1 MKLVNELVVPVA
13 PEDAWAVLLDVER
26 IAPCLPGASVEA
38 AAKGEFRG
46 TMAVKL
52 GPIISRFEGTLR
64 IDETDAAVGR
74 AVLHA
79 RAREGRGQGT
89 AAATIT
95 STMAPVSGGTRV
107 VVETDLRITGLA
119 AQFGSGVMQD
129 TSAKLMAQFAECLA
143 EEMGRSRGTSDAAG
157 ARAPRAG
164 APSATTG
171 NEGGIPLA
179 AALPPDLPPPPP
191 APEGGVRWP
200 DGILRPP
207 GELPGGAA
215 RTAVAPPARPAPEVL
230 DLGVAGREAVLVIG
244 RRALT
249 VAVALGAA
257 ALAVEAT
264 RRRRR
269 R

>member
-1 MKLVNELVVPVA
+1 VKLVNELVVPMA
-13 PEDAWAVLLDVER
+13 PEDAWTVLLDVER

-38 AAKGEFRG
+38 SAEGEFRG

-64 IDETDAAVGR
+64 IDETDAAAGR

-95 STMAPVSGGTRV
+95 STMARVSEGTRV
-107 VVETDLRITGLA
+107 VVETDLRITGVA
-119 AQFGSGVMQD
+119 AQFGRGVMQD
-129 TSAKLMAQFAECLA
+129 TSAKLMARFAECLA
-143 EEMGRSRGTSDAAG
+143 AEMGRSGRARNGAGTRSRAA
-157 ARAPRAG
+157 AS
-164 APSATTG
+164 SATTG
-171 NEGGIPLA
+171 NEAGIPLA
-179 AALPPDLPPPPP
+179 AALPSDVPPPPP

-200 DGILRPP
+200 DGVLRPP

-215 RTAVAPPARPAPEVL
+215 PPVVEPPARPSPEVL
-230 DLGVAGREAVLVIG
+230 DLGVAGREAVLVVG

-257 ALAVEAT
+257 ALALEAV

-269 R
+269 G

>member
-1 MKLVNELVVPVA
+1 VKLVNELVVSAA

-38 AAKGEFRG
+38 AGNGEFRG

-52 GPIISRFEGTLR
+52 GPITSRFEGTLR
-64 IDETDAAVGR
+64 IDAADAAAGR
-74 AVLHA
+74 AVLQA

-95 STMAPVSGGTRV
+95 STMARVAEGTRV
-107 VVETDLRITGLA
+107 VVETDLRVTGLA
-119 AQFGSGVMQD
+119 AQFGRGVMQD

-143 EEMGRSRGTSDAAG
+143 AEMGRSGGASDGAGTRSRAAV
-157 ARAPRAG
+157 
-164 APSATTG
+164 PSATG
-171 NEGGIPLA
+171 NEAGIPLA
-179 AALPPDLPPPPP
+179 AALPPDVPAPPP

-207 GELPGGAA
+207 GELPGGAT
-215 RTAVAPPARPAPEVL
+215 RPVVEPPARPAPEML
-230 DLGVAGREAVLVIG
+230 DLSVAGREAVLVIG

-257 ALAVEAT
+257 ALAVEAV

>member
-1 MKLVNELVVPVA
+1 MKLVNELVVPA
-13 PEDAWAVLLDVER
+13 PPEDAWAVLLDVER

-38 AAKGEFRG
+38 AGNGEFRG

-64 IDETDAAVGR
+64 IDEADAAAGR
-74 AVLHA
+74 AVLQA

-95 STMAPVSGGTRV
+95 STMARVAEGTRV
-107 VVETDLRITGLA
+107 VVETDLRVTGLA
-119 AQFGSGVMQD
+119 AQFGRGVMQD

-143 EEMGRSRGTSDAAG
+143 EEMRRSPGARDGAA
-157 ARAPRAG
+157 ARAPCAG
-164 APSATTG
+164 APSAARG
-171 NEGGIPLA
+171 DEGGIPLA
-179 AALPPDLPPPPP
+179 AALPPDVPPPPP

-215 RTAVAPPARPAPEVL
+215 RPAVEPRARPTPEVL

-249 VAVALGAA
+249 VAVALGAV
-257 ALAVEAT
+257 ALAVEAV

>member
-1 MKLVNELVVPVA
+1 VKLVNELVVPMA

-26 IAPCLPGASVEA
+26 IAPCLPGANVEA
-38 AAKGEFRG
+38 AAEGEFRG

-64 IDETDAAVGR
+64 IGETDAAAGR

-95 STMAPVSGGTRV
+95 STIARVTEGPRV
-107 VVETDLRITGLA
+107 VVETDLHITGVA
-119 AQFGSGVMQD
+119 AQFGRGVMQD
-129 TSAKLMAQFAECLA
+129 TSAKLMARFAECLA
-143 EEMGRSRGTSDAAG
+143 AEMGRSGGAGDGAGTRSRAA
-157 ARAPRAG
+157 AS
-164 APSATTG
+164 SATTAG
-171 NEGGIPLA
+171 EAGTPLA
-179 AALPPDLPPPPP
+179 AALPSDVPPPPP

-200 DGILRPP
+200 DGVLRPP

-215 RTAVAPPARPAPEVL
+215 PPVVEPSARPSPEVL
-230 DLGVAGREAVLVIG
+230 DLGVAGREAVLVVG

-257 ALAVEAT
+257 ALAVEAV

>member
-1 MKLVNELVVPVA
+1 MKLVNELVVPAA

-38 AAKGEFRG
+38 AGNGEFRG

-64 IDETDAAVGR
+64 IDEADAAAGR
-74 AVLHA
+74 AVLQA

-95 STMAPVSGGTRV
+95 STMAQVAEGTRV
-107 VVETDLRITGLA
+107 VVETDLRITGVA
-119 AQFGSGVMQD
+119 AQFGRGVMQD
-129 TSAKLMAQFAECLA
+129 TSAKLMARFAECLA
-143 EEMGRSRGTSDAAG
+143 AEMERSGGAGTRSRAA
-157 ARAPRAG
+157 
-164 APSATTG
+164 APSATTAG
-171 NEGGIPLA
+171 EAGIPLA

-191 APEGGVRWP
+191 APQGGVRWP

-207 GELPGGAA
+207 GELPGGAT
-215 RTAVAPPARPAPEVL
+215 RPVVEPLARPAPEVL
-230 DLGVAGREAVLVIG
+230 DLGVAGREALLVVG

-257 ALAVEAT
+257 ALAVEAV

>member
-1 MKLVNELVVPVA
+1 VKLVNELVVPMA

-38 AAKGEFRG
+38 AAEGEFRG

-64 IDETDAAVGR
+64 IEETDAAAGR

-95 STMAPVSGGTRV
+95 STMARVSEGTRV
-107 VVETDLRITGLA
+107 VVETDLRITGVA
-119 AQFGSGVMQD
+119 AQFGRGVMQD
-129 TSAKLMAQFAECLA
+129 TSAKLMARFAECLA
-143 EEMGRSRGTSDAAG
+143 AEMGRPGG
-157 ARAPRAG
+157 ARDGAGTRSRA
-164 APSATTG
+164 AASSATTG
-171 NEGGIPLA
+171 NEAGIPLT
-179 AALPPDLPPPPP
+179 AALPSDVPPPPP

-200 DGILRPP
+200 DGVLRPP
-207 GELPGGAA
+207 GELPGRAA
-215 RTAVAPPARPAPEVL
+215 PPVFEPPARPSPEVL
-230 DLGVAGREAVLVIG
+230 DLGVAGREAVLVVG

-257 ALAVEAT
+257 ALALSAI

-269 R
+269 G

>member
-1 MKLVNELVVPVA
+1 VKLVNELVVPIA

-38 AAKGEFRG
+38 AGDGEFRG

-52 GPIISRFEGTLR
+52 GPITSRFEGTLR
-64 IDETDAAVGR
+64 IDAADAAAGR
-74 AVLHA
+74 AVLQA

-95 STMAPVSGGTRV
+95 STMARVAEGTRV
-107 VVETDLRITGLA
+107 VVETDLRVTGLA
-119 AQFGSGVMQD
+119 AQFGRGVMQD
-129 TSAKLMAQFAECLA
+129 TSAKLMTQFAECLA
-143 EEMGRSRGTSDAAG
+143 AEIGRSGG
-157 ARAPRAG
+157 ARDGAGTRPRA
-164 APSATTG
+164 AVPSAATAG
-171 NEGGIPLA
+171 EAGIPLA

-200 DGILRPP
+200 DGVLRPP
-207 GELPGGAA
+207 GELPAGAS
-215 RTAVAPPARPAPEVL
+215 RPVVEPPARPAPDVL

-244 RRALT
+244 RRVLT

-257 ALAVEAT
+257 VLALEAV

>member
-1 MKLVNELVVPVA
+1 MKLVNELVVPAA

-38 AAKGEFRG
+38 AGNGEFRG

-64 IDETDAAVGR
+64 IDEADAAAGR
-74 AVLHA
+74 AVLQA

-95 STMAPVSGGTRV
+95 STMARVAEGTRV
-107 VVETDLRITGLA
+107 VVETDLRVTGLA
-119 AQFGSGVMQD
+119 AQFGRGVMQD
-129 TSAKLMAQFAECLA
+129 TSAKLMARFAECLA
-143 EEMGRSRGTSDAAG
+143 AEMERSGGARDGAGTRSRAA
-157 ARAPRAG
+157 
-164 APSATTG
+164 APSATTAG
-171 NEGGIPLA
+171 EAGIPLA
-179 AALPPDLPPPPP
+179 AALPPDVPPSPP

-207 GELPGGAA
+207 GELPGGAT
-215 RTAVAPPARPAPEVL
+215 RPVVEPPARPAPEVL

-257 ALAVEAT
+257 ALAVEAV

>member
-1 MKLVNELVVPVA
+1 MKLVNELVVPMA

-38 AAKGEFRG
+38 AAEGEFRG

-64 IDETDAAVGR
+64 IDETDAAAGR

-95 STMAPVSGGTRV
+95 STMARVSEGTRV
-107 VVETDLRITGLA
+107 VVETDLRITGVA
-119 AQFGSGVMQD
+119 AQFGRGVMQD

-143 EEMGRSRGTSDAAG
+143 AEMGRSGDARDGAGTRSRAA
-157 ARAPRAG
+157 A
-164 APSATTG
+164 SNATTG
-171 NEGGIPLA
+171 NEAGIPLA
-179 AALPPDLPPPPP
+179 AALPSDVPPPPP
-191 APEGGVRWP
+191 AQEGGVRWP
-200 DGILRPP
+200 DGVLRPP

-215 RTAVAPPARPAPEVL
+215 PPVVEPSARPSPEVL
-230 DLGVAGREAVLVIG
+230 DLGVAGREAVLVVA

-257 ALAVEAT
+257 ALALEAV

>member
-1 MKLVNELVVPVA
+1 VKLVNELVVPMA

-38 AAKGEFRG
+38 AAEGEFRG

-64 IDETDAAVGR
+64 IDETDAAAGR

-95 STMAPVSGGTRV
+95 STMARVTEGTRV
-107 VVETDLRITGLA
+107 VVETDLRITGVA
-119 AQFGSGVMQD
+119 AQFGRGVIQD
-129 TSAKLMAQFAECLA
+129 TSAKLMARFAECLA
-143 EEMGRSRGTSDAAG
+143 AEMGRSGG
-157 ARAPRAG
+157 ARDGAGTRSRA
-164 APSATTG
+164 AASSATTAG
-171 NEGGIPLA
+171 EAGIPLA
-179 AALPPDLPPPPP
+179 AALPSDVPPPPP

-200 DGILRPP
+200 DGVLRPP
-207 GELPGGAA
+207 GELPGG
-215 RTAVAPPARPAPEVL
+215 VAPPVVEPPARPSPEVL
-230 DLGVAGREAVLVIG
+230 DLGVAGREAVLVVG

-249 VAVALGAA
+249 VAVALGVA
-257 ALAVEAT
+257 ALALEAV

-269 R
+269 G

>member
-1 MKLVNELVVPVA
+1 VKLVNELVVPVA

-38 AAKGEFRG
+38 AAEGEFRG

-64 IDETDAAVGR
+64 IDETDAAAGR
-74 AVLHA
+74 VVLHA

-95 STMAPVSGGTRV
+95 STMARVSEGTRV
-107 VVETDLRITGLA
+107 IVETDLRITGVA
-119 AQFGSGVMQD
+119 AQFGRGVMQD
-129 TSAKLMAQFAECLA
+129 TSAKLMARFAECLSA
-143 EEMGRSRGTSDAAG
+143 EMGRSGG
-157 ARAPRAG
+157 AREGAGSRSRA
-164 APSATTG
+164 AASSATTG
-171 NEGGIPLA
+171 NETGIPLA
-179 AALPPDLPPPPP
+179 APLPPDVPPPPP
-191 APEGGVRWP
+191 AAGGGVRWP
-200 DGILRPP
+200 DGVLRPP

-215 RTAVAPPARPAPEVL
+215 PPPVEAPAGPAPELL
-230 DLGVAGREAVLVIG
+230 DLGVAGREAVLVIA
-244 RRALT
+244 RRALS

-257 ALAVEAT
+257 ALALEAV